1 MVKEAEDFA
10 KDDLEVK
17 ERIEA
22 KNELEA
28 IVYQTRS
35 ALDNEEMK
43 SKLSEEDIVTVETAL
58 NGVDNWLLEGEHS
71 KSEYDNKKNE
81 LNGTLQPIMMKAY
94 QQGTEGLNH
103 KNLFLQMILNLC
115 QQLMR

>member
-1 MVKEAEDFA
+1 MQNGILNIEACEKSTGKKESITITNDKGRLTQEDIDRMVKEAEDFA

-43 SKLSEEDIVTVETAL
+43 SKLRL
-58 NGVDNWLLEGEHS
+58 
-71 KSEYDNKKNE
+71 KK
-81 LNGTLQPIMMKAY
+81 I
-94 QQGTEGLNH
+94 
-103 KNLFLQMILNLC
+103 
-115 QQLMR
+115 

>member
-1 MVKEAEDFA
+1 M
-10 KDDLEVK
+10 
-17 ERIEA
+17 
-22 KNELEA
+22 
-28 IVYQTRS
+28 
-35 ALDNEEMK
+35 
-43 SKLSEEDIVTVETAL
+43 ETAL

-94 QQGTEGLNH
+94 QQGTEDLRSQRSVH
-103 KNLFLQMILNLC
+103 QVILNPC